1 MRGLMYRDMKYILYR
16 QFLLYLYFVGIY
28 LLTAFLFKQFATEDA
43 HKLFPLLVAMIGII
57 VFIMMQ
63 MLPGQLM
70 KTEEKKEW
78 KYYLIASGL
87 GVKKIVAERYLMTFL
102 MNFWCYVFSYLMMLI
117 LFPLADSSTAA
128 QLFSLANMVYLGML
142 GFNLFIQA
150 FELPLAYRYGGAQ
163 SDKMRVAIWLIL
175 LLPIAIYLL
184 FGDIDWLLGEN
195 GFYYRYQE
203 YIQDPEALTEAA
215 NSYMRNLSRIA
226 VFVFTLIPHLL
237 VLCYYLSYKIS
248 CKVYVKGV
256 KDNGFREAA

>member
-1 MRGLMYRDMKYILYR
+1 
-16 QFLLYLYFVGIY
+16 
-28 LLTAFLFKQFATEDA
+28 
-43 HKLFPLLVAMIGII
+43 
-57 VFIMMQ
+57 
-63 MLPGQLM
+63 
-70 KTEEKKEW
+70 
-78 KYYLIASGL
+78 
-87 GVKKIVAERYLMTFL
+87 
-102 MNFWCYVFSYLMMLI
+102 
-117 LFPLADSSTAA
+117 
-128 QLFSLANMVYLGML
+128 
-142 GFNLFIQA
+142 GFNLFIQS

-203 YIQDPEALTEAA
+203 YIHDPETLTEAA
-215 NSYMRNLSRIA
+215 GSYMQNLSRIA